1 MIDEKTLIKY
11 AVNYLSKYTSSK
23 KNLENILKKKIR
35 RITDDK
41 KNRFKLYND
50 LNFII
55 EKLEKN
61 NIINDENYTNSK
73 IRYLINQGKSKIFIK
88 RYLIQKGINTKLANT
103 QILQFY
109 NLDNNIELENAKKF
123 AIKKNLM
130 NDKIDFEKKLSKMA
144 RAGFSYEISKQV
156 LK

>member
-41 KNRFKLYND
+41 KNRFKIYND

>member
-1 MIDEKTLIKY
+1 MIHNE
-11 AVNYLSKYTSSK
+11 
-23 KNLENILKKKIR
+23 
-35 RITDDK
+35 
-41 KNRFKLYND
+41 
-50 LNFII
+50 
-55 EKLEKN
+55 
-61 NIINDENYTNSK
+61 
-73 IRYLINQGKSKIFIK
+73 
-88 RYLIQKGINTKLANT
+88 KGINTKLANT